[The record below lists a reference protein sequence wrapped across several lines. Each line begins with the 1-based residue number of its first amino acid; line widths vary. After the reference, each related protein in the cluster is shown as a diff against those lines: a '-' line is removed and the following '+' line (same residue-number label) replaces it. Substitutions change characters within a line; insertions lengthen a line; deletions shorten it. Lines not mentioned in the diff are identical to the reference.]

1 VVAATAGVAVV
12 EMEKCFTGK
21 RERERE
27 RERERWSSHHVRL
40 LSVGL

>member
-1 VVAATAGVAVV
+1 VVAATVGVAVV

-27 RERERWSSHHVRL
+27 RELVQPPREVVECRAVM
-40 LSVGL
+40 